1 MSRISET
8 IDTLNGFADMQEK
21 CILTPEVVDSLLLM
35 QISISLAVIADA
47 LERCVGKEGQRM
59 SDLIDRKALQE
70 SFGIAFWSG
79 IERSGKE
86 EK

>member
-1 MSRISET
+1 MSRVSET
-8 IDTLNGFADMQEK
+8 IDTLKGLADMQEK

-47 LERCVGKEGQRM
+47 LERKEGQRM
-59 SDLIDRKALQE
+59 IDLIDRKAFQE